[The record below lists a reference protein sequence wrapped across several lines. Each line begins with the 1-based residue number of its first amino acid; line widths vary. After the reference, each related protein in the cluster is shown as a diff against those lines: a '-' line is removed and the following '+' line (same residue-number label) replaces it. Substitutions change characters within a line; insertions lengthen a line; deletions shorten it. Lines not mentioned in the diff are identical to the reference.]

1 MRKKQVLIVEDSQFF
16 ILIMKSL
23 LGRSNCEILIAKN
36 GDEALEIIKNNPP
49 NLVLMDFFME
59 GMDGAECC
67 KKIKSNYATKDIP
80 VIMVTSAGKQE
91 NLEKCHEAGCDDYV
105 TKPVDK
111 MELLR
116 KVRKYLDIIVREHQR
131 APISVPVSYYADNDV
146 EYSGIIFS
154 ISEGGMYIKGEVLP
168 DKGSHLKIV
177 FDIMHIEKQIEVE
190 GEVAWN
196 TDERSHIPLKI
207 GPGFGVRL
215 TYVDEKG
222 ASAIKDYVA
231 CGDYLV

>member
-1 MRKKQVLIVEDSQFF
+1 MNKKQVLIVEDSQFF

-36 GDEALEIIKNNPP
+36 GGEALEIIKDNPP
-49 NLVLMDFFME
+49 DLILMDFFME

-67 KKIKSNYATKDIP
+67 KKIKSNYVTRDIP
-80 VIMVTSAGKQE
+80 VIMVTAAGKHE

-111 MELLR
+111 IELLG
-116 KVRKYLDIIVREHQR
+116 KVKKYLDIPLREWQR
-131 APISVPVSYYADNDV
+131 APICVTAKYYADNE

-154 ISEGGMYIKGEVLP
+154 ISEGGMYIKGEALLDQGTSV
-168 DKGSHLKIV
+168 KIV
-177 FDIMHIEKQIEVE
+177 FDIMHIKRQIEVE
-190 GEVAWN
+190 GEVVWN
-196 TDERSHIPLKI
+196 TEERNHIPLNI

-215 TYVDEKG
+215 TNIDKKG
-222 ASAIKDYVA
+222 ADAIKEYVA
-231 CGDYLV
+231 CGDYLL